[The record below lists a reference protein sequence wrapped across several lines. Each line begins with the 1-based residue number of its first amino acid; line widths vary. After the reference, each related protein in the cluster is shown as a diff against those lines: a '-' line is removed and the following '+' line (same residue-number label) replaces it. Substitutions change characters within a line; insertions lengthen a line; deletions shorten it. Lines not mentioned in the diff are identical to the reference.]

1 MAECPF
7 PDILSTSCA
16 GLNFHL
22 KTFDSEPCYYQFSS
36 QSFSQPSLTTGISNP
51 AKFPT
56 VKEWSE
62 ALNISPACASCRV
75 PPLGPLDGGSDNI
88 YGRNCS
94 GYTMKQWRGPGWN
107 VEDFKNCV
115 GTGLNLN
122 QNCFWSHCSEPDQ
135 FRLIQL
141 TCRDKWDPLY
151 NAYAHMLKYCIGVLG
166 NATTVLGENLDIFVK
181 WCFFLDFLNFR

>member
-1 MAECPF
+1 MLLP
-7 PDILSTSCA
+7 ILITVLLA
-16 GLNFHL
+16 
-22 KTFDSEPCYYQFSS
+22 T
-36 QSFSQPSLTTGISNP
+36 SLTTGTPDP
-51 AKFPT
+51 AKYPT

-88 YGRNCS
+88 YGRSCS
-94 GYTMKQWRGPGWN
+94 GYTMKQWCDPGSN

-122 QNCFWSHCSEPDQ
+122 QHCFWSHCSEPDQ

-141 TCRDKWDPLY
+141 TTCRDKWDPLY

-181 WCFFLDFLNFR
+181 WFFCVDFLNFH